1 MNLHEYQAKSLF
13 RDYGLPVSKSEII
26 FSESDIDGAVS
37 NLNVNKFVVKAQVH
51 AGGRGKA
58 GGVILTESIKE
69 VREFCQKWLGKNMVT
84 YQTDSK
90 GQPVSCILLEECTDI
105 ERELYLGL
113 VIDRS
118 SRSIAVIASPDGGVD
133 IESVAENNPEKI
145 FKVFLNSSNEIQEE
159 EIKKISDG
167 LELNQSQYI
176 EFSELIKNLVKLF
189 TEKDFAL
196 IEINPLV
203 VNTEGKLNCLDGK
216 INVDGNALYRQ
227 EALSKMRD
235 ISQEDKLELEASK
248 WGLNYV
254 TLDGSVGCMVNGA
267 GLAMASMD
275 VIKLYG
281 GEPANFL
288 DIGGGANKESIT
300 TAFGIILEDPNVEG
314 ILVNIFGGIIR
325 CDMVARSIIDAS
337 REVGLSVP
345 LVVRFSGTNHEEGRE
360 VLEESSLE
368 VTTVGT
374 LADGAK
380 AIVAATVGVD
390 A

>member
-118 SRSIAVIASPDGGVD
+118 SKSIAVIASPDGGVD

-203 VNTEGKLNCLDGK
+203 VNTEGRLNCLDGK

-267 GLAMASMD
+267 GLAMGTMD
-275 VIKLYG
+275 IIKLYG
-281 GEPANFL
+281 GFPANFL
-288 DIGGGANKESIT
+288 DVGGAVNRESVT
-300 TAFGIILEDPNVEG
+300 EAFKIIVSDSKVKS
-314 ILVNIFGGIIR
+314 ILINIFGGIVR
-325 CDMVARSIIDAS
+325 CDVVAEGIVSAMQD
-337 REVGLSVP
+337 VGIEIPV
-345 LVVRFSGTNHEEGRE
+345 VVRLKGNNAE
-360 VLEESSLE
+360 VAKDILEESRLNIFSELDLSL
-368 VTTVGT
+368 
-374 LADGAK
+374 AAK
-380 AIVAATVGVD
+380 KVVELSK
-390 A
+390 

>member
-118 SRSIAVIASPDGGVD
+118 SKSIAVIASPDGGVD

-267 GLAMASMD
+267 GLAMGTMD
-275 VIKLYG
+275 IIKLYG
-281 GEPANFL
+281 GFPANFL
-288 DIGGGANKESIT
+288 DVGGAVNRESVT
-300 TAFGIILEDPNVEG
+300 EAFKIILSDSKVKS
-314 ILVNIFGGIIR
+314 ILINIFGGIVR
-325 CDMVARSIIDAS
+325 CDVVAEGIVSAIQD
-337 REVGLSVP
+337 VGIEIPV
-345 LVVRFSGTNHEEGRE
+345 VVRLKGNNAE
-360 VLEESSLE
+360 VAKDILEESRLNIFSELDLSL
-368 VTTVGT
+368 
-374 LADGAK
+374 AAK
-380 AIVAATVGVD
+380 KVVELSK
-390 A
+390 

>member
-37 NLNVNKFVVKAQVH
+37 NLNANKFVVKAQVH

-118 SRSIAVIASPDGGVD
+118 SKSIAVIASPDGGVD

-176 EFSELIKNLVKLF
+176 EFSELINNLIKLF

-203 VNTEGKLNCLDGK
+203 VNTEGRLNCLDGK

-267 GLAMASMD
+267 GLAMGTMD
-275 VIKLYG
+275 IIKLYG
-281 GEPANFL
+281 GFPANFL
-288 DIGGGANKESIT
+288 DVGGAVNRESVT
-300 TAFGIILEDPNVEG
+300 EAFKIIVSDSKVKS
-314 ILVNIFGGIIR
+314 ILINIFGGIVR
-325 CDMVARSIIDAS
+325 CDVVAEGIVSAIQD
-337 REVGLSVP
+337 VGIEIPV
-345 LVVRFSGTNHEEGRE
+345 VVRLKGNNAE
-360 VLEESSLE
+360 VAKDILEESRLNIFSELDLSL
-368 VTTVGT
+368 
-374 LADGAK
+374 AAK
-380 AIVAATVGVD
+380 KVVELSK
-390 A
+390 

>member
-58 GGVILTESIKE
+58 GGVILAESIKE

-118 SRSIAVIASPDGGVD
+118 SKSIAVIASPDGGVD

-167 LELNQSQYI
+167 LELNQSQYL

-203 VNTEGKLNCLDGK
+203 VNTEGRLNCLDGK

-267 GLAMASMD
+267 GLAMGTMD
-275 VIKLYG
+275 IIKLYG
-281 GEPANFL
+281 GFPANFL
-288 DIGGGANKESIT
+288 DVGGAVNRESVT
-300 TAFGIILEDPNVEG
+300 EAFKIIVSDSKVKS
-314 ILVNIFGGIIR
+314 ILINIFGGIVR
-325 CDMVARSIIDAS
+325 CDVVAEGIVSAIQD
-337 REVGLSVP
+337 VGIEIPV
-345 LVVRFSGTNHEEGRE
+345 VVRLKGNNAE
-360 VLEESSLE
+360 VAKDILEESRLNIFSELDLSL
-368 VTTVGT
+368 
-374 LADGAK
+374 AAK
-380 AIVAATVGVD
+380 KAVELSK
-390 A
+390 

>member
-118 SRSIAVIASPDGGVD
+118 SKSIAVIASPDGGVD

-176 EFSELIKNLVKLF
+176 EFSELIKNLIKLF

-203 VNTEGKLNCLDGK
+203 VNTEGRLNCLDGK

-267 GLAMASMD
+267 GLAMGTMD
-275 VIKLYG
+275 IIKLYG
-281 GEPANFL
+281 GFPANFL
-288 DIGGGANKESIT
+288 DVGGAVNRESVT
-300 TAFGIILEDPNVEG
+300 VAFKIIVSDSKVKS
-314 ILVNIFGGIIR
+314 ILINIFGGI
-325 CDMVARSIIDAS
+325 V
-337 REVGLSVP
+337 LS
-345 LVVRFSGTNHEEGRE
+345 LIH
-360 VLEESSLE
+360 
-368 VTTVGT
+368 
-374 LADGAK
+374 
-380 AIVAATVGVD
+380 I
-390 A
+390 

>member
-118 SRSIAVIASPDGGVD
+118 SKSIAVIASPDGGVD

-145 FKVFLNSSNEIQEE
+145 FKLFLNSSNEIQEE

-167 LELNQSQYI
+167 LELNQRQYI

-203 VNTEGKLNCLDGK
+203 VNTEGRLNCLDGK

-267 GLAMASMD
+267 GLAMGTMD
-275 VIKLYG
+275 IIKLYG
-281 GEPANFL
+281 GFPANFL
-288 DIGGGANKESIT
+288 DVGGAVNRESVT
-300 TAFGIILEDPNVEG
+300 EAFKIIVSDSKVKS
-314 ILVNIFGGIIR
+314 ILINIFGGIVR
-325 CDMVARSIIDAS
+325 CDVVAEGIVSAIQD
-337 REVGLSVP
+337 VGIEIPV
-345 LVVRFSGTNHEEGRE
+345 VVRLKGNNAE
-360 VLEESSLE
+360 VAKEILEESRLNIFSELDLSL
-368 VTTVGT
+368 
-374 LADGAK
+374 AAK
-380 AIVAATVGVD
+380 KVVELSK
-390 A
+390 

>member
-105 ERELYLGL
+105 KRELYLGL

-203 VNTEGKLNCLDGK
+203 VNTEGRLNCLDGK

-267 GLAMASMD
+267 GLAMGTMD
-275 VIKLYG
+275 IIKLYG
-281 GEPANFL
+281 GFPANFL
-288 DIGGGANKESIT
+288 DVGGAVNRESVT
-300 TAFGIILEDPNVEG
+300 EAFKIIVSDSKVKS
-314 ILVNIFGGIIR
+314 ILINIFGGIVR
-325 CDMVARSIIDAS
+325 CDVVAEGIVSAIQD
-337 REVGLSVP
+337 VGIEIPV
-345 LVVRFSGTNHEEGRE
+345 VVRLKGNNAE
-360 VLEESSLE
+360 VAKDILEESRLNIFSELDLSL
-368 VTTVGT
+368 
-374 LADGAK
+374 AAK
-380 AIVAATVGVD
+380 KVVELSK
-390 A
+390 

>member
-37 NLNVNKFVVKAQVH
+37 NLNVKKFVVKAQVH

-118 SRSIAVIASPDGGVD
+118 SKSIAVIASPDGGVD

-196 IEINPLV
+196 IELNPLV
-203 VNTEGKLNCLDGK
+203 VNTEGRLNCLDGK

-267 GLAMASMD
+267 GLAMGTMD
-275 VIKLYG
+275 IIKLYG
-281 GEPANFL
+281 GFPANFL
-288 DIGGGANKESIT
+288 DVGGAVNRESVT
-300 TAFGIILEDPNVEG
+300 EAFKIIVSDSKVKS
-314 ILVNIFGGIIR
+314 ILINIFGGIVR
-325 CDMVARSIIDAS
+325 CDVVAEGIVSAIQD
-337 REVGLSVP
+337 VGIEIPV
-345 LVVRFSGTNHEEGRE
+345 VVRLKGNNAEVAKDILEQSRLNIFSE
-360 VLEESSLE
+360 LDLSL
-368 VTTVGT
+368 
-374 LADGAK
+374 AAK
-380 AIVAATVGVD
+380 KVVELSK
-390 A
+390 

>member
-118 SRSIAVIASPDGGVD
+118 SKSIAVIASPDGGVD

-203 VNTEGKLNCLDGK
+203 VNTEGRLNCLDGK

-254 TLDGSVGCMVNGA
+254 TLDGSVGCRVNGA
-267 GLAMASMD
+267 GLAMGTMD
-275 VIKLYG
+275 IIKLYG
-281 GEPANFL
+281 GFPANFL
-288 DIGGGANKESIT
+288 DVGGAVNRESVT
-300 TAFGIILEDPNVEG
+300 EAFKIILSDSKVKS
-314 ILVNIFGGIIR
+314 ILINIFGGIVR
-325 CDMVARSIIDAS
+325 CDVVAEGIVSAIQD
-337 REVGLSVP
+337 VGIEIPV
-345 LVVRFSGTNHEEGRE
+345 VVRLKGNNAE
-360 VLEESSLE
+360 VAKDILEESRLNIFSELDLSL
-368 VTTVGT
+368 
-374 LADGAK
+374 AAK
-380 AIVAATVGVD
+380 KVVELSK
-390 A
+390 

>member
-118 SRSIAVIASPDGGVD
+118 SKSIAVIASPDGGVD

-203 VNTEGKLNCLDGK
+203 VNTEGRLNCLDGK
-216 INVDGNALYRQ
+216 INVDCNALYRQ

-235 ISQEDKLELEASK
+235 ISQEDNLELEASK

-267 GLAMASMD
+267 GLAMGTMD
-275 VIKLYG
+275 IIKLYG
-281 GEPANFL
+281 GFPANFL
-288 DIGGGANKESIT
+288 DVGGAVNRESVT
-300 TAFGIILEDPNVEG
+300 EAFKIIVSDSKVKS
-314 ILVNIFGGIIR
+314 ILINIFGGIVR
-325 CDMVARSIIDAS
+325 CDVVAEGIVSAIQD
-337 REVGLSVP
+337 VGIEIPV
-345 LVVRFSGTNHEEGRE
+345 VVRLKGNNAE
-360 VLEESSLE
+360 VAKDILEESRLNIFSELDLSL
-368 VTTVGT
+368 
-374 LADGAK
+374 AAK
-380 AIVAATVGVD
+380 KVVELSK
-390 A
+390 

>member
-37 NLNVNKFVVKAQVH
+37 NLNVKKFVVKAQVH

-118 SRSIAVIASPDGGVD
+118 SKSIAVIASPDGGVD

-203 VNTEGKLNCLDGK
+203 VNTEGRLNCLDGK

-267 GLAMASMD
+267 GLAMGTMD
-275 VIKLYG
+275 IIKLYG
-281 GEPANFL
+281 GFPANFL
-288 DIGGGANKESIT
+288 DVGGAVNRESVT
-300 TAFGIILEDPNVEG
+300 EAFKIIVSDSKVKS
-314 ILVNIFGGIIR
+314 ILINIFGGIVR
-325 CDMVARSIIDAS
+325 CDVVAEGIVSAIQD
-337 REVGLSVP
+337 VGIEIPV
-345 LVVRFSGTNHEEGRE
+345 VVRLKGNNAE
-360 VLEESSLE
+360 VAKDILEESRLNIFSELDLSL
-368 VTTVGT
+368 
-374 LADGAK
+374 AAK
-380 AIVAATVGVD
+380 KVVELSK
-390 A
+390 

>member
-37 NLNVNKFVVKAQVH
+37 NLNVKKFVVKAQVH

-58 GGVILTESIKE
+58 GGVILTDSSKE

-118 SRSIAVIASPDGGVD
+118 SKSIAVIASPDGGVD

-189 TEKDFAL
+189 PEKDFAL

-267 GLAMASMD
+267 GLAMGTMD
-275 VIKLYG
+275 IIKLYG
-281 GEPANFL
+281 GFPANFL
-288 DIGGGANKESIT
+288 DVGGAVNRESVT
-300 TAFGIILEDPNVEG
+300 EAFKIIVADSKVKS
-314 ILVNIFGGIIR
+314 ILINIFGGIVR
-325 CDMVARSIIDAS
+325 CDVVAEGIVSAIQD
-337 REVGLSVP
+337 VGIEIPV
-345 LVVRFSGTNHEEGRE
+345 VVRLKGNNAE
-360 VLEESSLE
+360 VAKDILEESRVNIFSELDLSL
-368 VTTVGT
+368 
-374 LADGAK
+374 AAK
-380 AIVAATVGVD
+380 KVVELSK
-390 A
+390 

>member
-84 YQTDSK
+84 YQTDLK

-118 SRSIAVIASPDGGVD
+118 SKSIAVIASPDGGVD

-203 VNTEGKLNCLDGK
+203 VNTEGRLNCLDGK

-267 GLAMASMD
+267 GLAMGTMD
-275 VIKLYG
+275 IIKLYG
-281 GEPANFL
+281 GFPANFL
-288 DIGGGANKESIT
+288 DVGGAVNRESVT
-300 TAFGIILEDPNVEG
+300 EAFKIIVSDSKVKS
-314 ILVNIFGGIIR
+314 ILINIFGGIVR
-325 CDMVARSIIDAS
+325 CDVVAEGIVSAIQD
-337 REVGLSVP
+337 VGIEIPV
-345 LVVRFSGTNHEEGRE
+345 VVRLKGNNAE
-360 VLEESSLE
+360 VAKDILEESRLNIFSELDLSL
-368 VTTVGT
+368 
-374 LADGAK
+374 AAK
-380 AIVAATVGVD
+380 KVVELSK
-390 A
+390 

>member
-37 NLNVNKFVVKAQVH
+37 NLNADKFVVKAQVH

-118 SRSIAVIASPDGGVD
+118 SKSIAVIASPDGGVD

-203 VNTEGKLNCLDGK
+203 VNTEGRLNCLDGK

-267 GLAMASMD
+267 GLAMGTMD
-275 VIKLYG
+275 IIKLYG
-281 GEPANFL
+281 GFPANFL
-288 DIGGGANKESIT
+288 DVGGAVNRESVT
-300 TAFGIILEDPNVEG
+300 EAFKIIVSDSKVKS
-314 ILVNIFGGIIR
+314 ILINIFGGIVR
-325 CDMVARSIIDAS
+325 CDVVAEGIVSAIQD
-337 REVGLSVP
+337 VGIEIPV
-345 LVVRFSGTNHEEGRE
+345 VVRLKGNNAE
-360 VLEESSLE
+360 VAKDILEESRLNIFSELDLSL
-368 VTTVGT
+368 
-374 LADGAK
+374 AAK
-380 AIVAATVGVD
+380 KVVELSK
-390 A
+390 

>member
-37 NLNVNKFVVKAQVH
+37 YLNVNKFVVKAQVH

-118 SRSIAVIASPDGGVD
+118 SKSIAVIASPDGGVD

-254 TLDGSVGCMVNGA
+254 TLNGSVGCMVNGA
-267 GLAMASMD
+267 GLAMGTMD
-275 VIKLYG
+275 IIKLYG
-281 GEPANFL
+281 GFPANFL
-288 DIGGGANKESIT
+288 DVGGAVNRESVT
-300 TAFGIILEDPNVEG
+300 EAFKIIVSDSKVKS
-314 ILVNIFGGIIR
+314 ILINIFGGIVR
-325 CDMVARSIIDAS
+325 CDVVAEGIVSAIQD
-337 REVGLSVP
+337 VGIEIPV
-345 LVVRFSGTNHEEGRE
+345 VVRLKGNNAE
-360 VLEESSLE
+360 VAKDILEESRLNIFSELDLSL
-368 VTTVGT
+368 
-374 LADGAK
+374 AAK
-380 AIVAATVGVD
+380 KVVELSK
-390 A
+390 

>member
-118 SRSIAVIASPDGGVD
+118 SKSIAVIASPDGGVD

-203 VNTEGKLNCLDGK
+203 VNTEGRLNCLDGK

-267 GLAMASMD
+267 GLAMGTMD
-275 VIKLYG
+275 IIKLYG
-281 GEPANFL
+281 GFPANFL
-288 DIGGGANKESIT
+288 DVGGAVNRESVT
-300 TAFGIILEDPNVEG
+300 EAFKIIVSDSKVKS
-314 ILVNIFGGIIR
+314 ILINIFGGIVR
-325 CDMVARSIIDAS
+325 CDVVAEGIVSAIQD
-337 REVGLSVP
+337 VGIEIPV
-345 LVVRFSGTNHEEGRE
+345 VVRLKGNNAEVAKDILEQSRLNIFSE
-360 VLEESSLE
+360 LDLSL
-368 VTTVGT
+368 
-374 LADGAK
+374 AAK
-380 AIVAATVGVD
+380 KVVELSK
-390 A
+390 

>member
-118 SRSIAVIASPDGGVD
+118 SKSIAVIASPDGGVD

-203 VNTEGKLNCLDGK
+203 LNTEGRLNCLDGK

-267 GLAMASMD
+267 GLAMGTMD
-275 VIKLYG
+275 IIKLYG
-281 GEPANFL
+281 GFPANFL
-288 DIGGGANKESIT
+288 DVGGAVNRESVT
-300 TAFGIILEDPNVEG
+300 EAFKIIVSDSKVKS
-314 ILVNIFGGIIR
+314 ILINIFGGIVR
-325 CDMVARSIIDAS
+325 CDVVAEGIVSAIQD
-337 REVGLSVP
+337 VGIEIPV
-345 LVVRFSGTNHEEGRE
+345 VVRLKGNNAE
-360 VLEESSLE
+360 VAKDILEESRLNIFSELDLSL
-368 VTTVGT
+368 
-374 LADGAK
+374 AAK
-380 AIVAATVGVD
+380 KVVELSK
-390 A
+390 

>member
-13 RDYGLPVSKSEII
+13 RDFGLPVSNSEII

-37 NLNVNKFVVKAQVH
+37 NLNVKKFVVKAQVH

-58 GGVILTESIKE
+58 GGVILSESIKE
-69 VREFCQKWLGKNMVT
+69 IREFCSKWLGKNMVT

-118 SRSIAVIASPDGGVD
+118 SKSIAVIASPDGGVD

-203 VNTEGKLNCLDGK
+203 VNTEGRLNCLDGK

-267 GLAMASMD
+267 GLAMGTMD
-275 VIKLYG
+275 IIKLYG
-281 GEPANFL
+281 GFPANFL
-288 DIGGGANKESIT
+288 DVGGAVNRESVT
-300 TAFGIILEDPNVEG
+300 EAFKIIVSDSKVKS
-314 ILVNIFGGIIR
+314 ILINIFGGIVR
-325 CDMVARSIIDAS
+325 CDVVAEGIVSAIQD
-337 REVGLSVP
+337 VGIEIPV
-345 LVVRFSGTNHEEGRE
+345 VVRLKGNNAE
-360 VLEESSLE
+360 VAKDILEESRLNIFSELDLSL
-368 VTTVGT
+368 
-374 LADGAK
+374 AAK
-380 AIVAATVGVD
+380 KVVELSK
-390 A
+390 

>member
-37 NLNVNKFVVKAQVH
+37 NLNANKFVVKAQVH

-118 SRSIAVIASPDGGVD
+118 SKSIAVIASPDGGVD

-203 VNTEGKLNCLDGK
+203 VNTEGRLNCLDGK

-227 EALSKMRD
+227 EALIKMRD

-267 GLAMASMD
+267 GLAMGTMD
-275 VIKLYG
+275 IIKLYG
-281 GEPANFL
+281 GFPANFL
-288 DIGGGANKESIT
+288 DVGGAVNRESVT
-300 TAFGIILEDPNVEG
+300 EAFKIIVSDSKVKS
-314 ILVNIFGGIIR
+314 ILINIFGGIVR
-325 CDMVARSIIDAS
+325 CDVVAEGIVSAIQD
-337 REVGLSVP
+337 VGIEIPV
-345 LVVRFSGTNHEEGRE
+345 VVRLKGNNAE
-360 VLEESSLE
+360 VAKDILEESRLNIFSELDLSL
-368 VTTVGT
+368 
-374 LADGAK
+374 AAK
-380 AIVAATVGVD
+380 KVVELSK
-390 A
+390 

>member
-118 SRSIAVIASPDGGVD
+118 SKSIAVIASPDGGVD

-203 VNTEGKLNCLDGK
+203 VNTEGRLNCLDGK

-267 GLAMASMD
+267 GLAMGTMD
-275 VIKLYG
+275 IIKLYG
-281 GEPANFL
+281 GFPANFL
-288 DIGGGANKESIT
+288 DVGGAVNRESVT
-300 TAFGIILEDPNVEG
+300 EAFKIIVSDSKVKS
-314 ILVNIFGGIIR
+314 ILINIFGGIVR
-325 CDMVARSIIDAS
+325 CDVVAEGIVSAIQD
-337 REVGLSVP
+337 VGIEIPV
-345 LVVRFSGTNHEEGRE
+345 VVRLKGNNAE
-360 VLEESSLE
+360 VAKEILEESRLNIFSELDLSL
-368 VTTVGT
+368 
-374 LADGAK
+374 AAK
-380 AIVAATVGVD
+380 KVVELSK
-390 A
+390 

>member
-1 MNLHEYQAKSLF
+1 MNLHEYQSKSLF
-13 RDYGLPVSKSEII
+13 RDFGLPVSKSEII

-69 VREFCQKWLGKNMVT
+69 IREFCQKWLGKNMVT

-90 GQPVSCILLEECTDI
+90 GQPVSCVLLEECTDI

-118 SRSIAVIASPDGGVD
+118 SKSIAVIASPDGGVD
-133 IESVAENNPEKI
+133 IELVAENNPEKI
-145 FKVFLNSSNEIQEE
+145 FKVFLNSSNQIQEE

-203 VNTEGKLNCLDGK
+203 VNTEGRLNCLDGK
-216 INVDGNALYRQ
+216 INVDRNALYRQ

-267 GLAMASMD
+267 GLAMGTMD
-275 VIKLYG
+275 IIKLYG
-281 GEPANFL
+281 GFPANFL
-288 DIGGGANKESIT
+288 DVGGAVNRESVT
-300 TAFGIILEDPNVEG
+300 EAFKIIVSDSKVKS
-314 ILVNIFGGIIR
+314 ILINIFGGIVR
-325 CDMVARSIIDAS
+325 CDVIAEGIVSAIQDVGIEIPVVARLKGNNAEVAKDILDKS
-337 REVGLSVP
+337 RLNIFSELDLS
-345 LVVRFSGTNHEEGRE
+345 LAAKKVVELS
-360 VLEESSLE
+360 
-368 VTTVGT
+368 
-374 LADGAK
+374 K
-380 AIVAATVGVD
+380 
-390 A
+390 

>member
-58 GGVILTESIKE
+58 GGVILTESIEE

-118 SRSIAVIASPDGGVD
+118 SKSIAVIASPDGGVD

-203 VNTEGKLNCLDGK
+203 VNTEGRLNCLDGK

-267 GLAMASMD
+267 GLAMGTMD
-275 VIKLYG
+275 IIKLYG
-281 GEPANFL
+281 GFPANFL
-288 DIGGGANKESIT
+288 DVGGAVNRESVT
-300 TAFGIILEDPNVEG
+300 EAFKIIVSDSKVKS
-314 ILVNIFGGIIR
+314 ILINIFGGIVR
-325 CDMVARSIIDAS
+325 CDVVAEGIVSAIQD
-337 REVGLSVP
+337 VGIEIPV
-345 LVVRFSGTNHEEGRE
+345 VVRLKGNNAE
-360 VLEESSLE
+360 VAKDILEESRLNIFSELDLSL
-368 VTTVGT
+368 
-374 LADGAK
+374 AAK
-380 AIVAATVGVD
+380 KVVELSK
-390 A
+390 

>member
-203 VNTEGKLNCLDGK
+203 VNTEGRLNCLDGK

-227 EALSKMRD
+227 EALIKMRD

-267 GLAMASMD
+267 GLAMGTMD
-275 VIKLYG
+275 IIKLYG
-281 GEPANFL
+281 GFPANFL
-288 DIGGGANKESIT
+288 DVGGAVNRESVT
-300 TAFGIILEDPNVEG
+300 EAFKIIVSDSKVKS
-314 ILVNIFGGIIR
+314 ILINIFGGIVR
-325 CDMVARSIIDAS
+325 CDVVAEGIVSAIQD
-337 REVGLSVP
+337 VGIEIPV
-345 LVVRFSGTNHEEGRE
+345 VVRLKGNNAE
-360 VLEESSLE
+360 VAKDILEESRLNIFSELDLSL
-368 VTTVGT
+368 
-374 LADGAK
+374 AAK
-380 AIVAATVGVD
+380 KVVELSK
-390 A
+390 

>member
-69 VREFCQKWLGKNMVT
+69 IREFCQKWLGKNMVT

-118 SRSIAVIASPDGGVD
+118 SKSIAVIASPDGGVD

-203 VNTEGKLNCLDGK
+203 VNTEGRLNCLDGK

-267 GLAMASMD
+267 GLAMGTMD
-275 VIKLYG
+275 IIKLYG
-281 GEPANFL
+281 GFPANFL
-288 DIGGGANKESIT
+288 DVGGAVNRESVT
-300 TAFGIILEDPNVEG
+300 EAFKIIVSDSKVKS
-314 ILVNIFGGIIR
+314 ILINIFGGIVR
-325 CDMVARSIIDAS
+325 CDVVAEGIVSAIQD
-337 REVGLSVP
+337 VGIEIPV
-345 LVVRFSGTNHEEGRE
+345 VVRLKGNNAE
-360 VLEESSLE
+360 VAKDILEESRLNIFSELDLSL
-368 VTTVGT
+368 
-374 LADGAK
+374 AAK
-380 AIVAATVGVD
+380 KVVELSK
-390 A
+390 

>member
-37 NLNVNKFVVKAQVH
+37 NLNANKFVVKAQVH

-118 SRSIAVIASPDGGVD
+118 SKSIAVIASPDGGVD

-176 EFSELIKNLVKLF
+176 EFSELIKNLIKLF

-203 VNTEGKLNCLDGK
+203 VNTEGRLNCLDGK

-267 GLAMASMD
+267 GLAMGTMD
-275 VIKLYG
+275 IIKLYG
-281 GEPANFL
+281 GFPANFL
-288 DIGGGANKESIT
+288 DVGGAVNRESVT
-300 TAFGIILEDPNVEG
+300 EAFKIIVSDSKVKS
-314 ILVNIFGGIIR
+314 ILINIFGGIVR
-325 CDMVARSIIDAS
+325 CDVVAEGIVSAIQD
-337 REVGLSVP
+337 VGIEIPV
-345 LVVRFSGTNHEEGRE
+345 VVRLKGNNAE
-360 VLEESSLE
+360 VAKDILEESRLNIFSELDLSL
-368 VTTVGT
+368 
-374 LADGAK
+374 AAK
-380 AIVAATVGVD
+380 KVVELSK
-390 A
+390 

>member
-118 SRSIAVIASPDGGVD
+118 SKSIAVIASPDGGVD

-203 VNTEGKLNCLDGK
+203 VNTEGRLNCLDGK

-267 GLAMASMD
+267 GLAMGTMD
-275 VIKLYG
+275 IIKLYG
-281 GEPANFL
+281 GFPANFL
-288 DIGGGANKESIT
+288 DVGGA
-300 TAFGIILEDPNVEG
+300 
-314 ILVNIFGGIIR
+314 VNR
-325 CDMVARSIIDAS
+325 
-337 REVGLSVP
+337 
-345 LVVRFSGTNHEEGRE
+345 
-360 VLEESSLE
+360 
-368 VTTVGT
+368 
-374 LADGAK
+374 K
-380 AIVAATVGVD
+380 ALLKLLK
-390 A
+390 

>member
-118 SRSIAVIASPDGGVD
+118 SKSIAVIASPDGGVD

-203 VNTEGKLNCLDGK
+203 VNTEGRLNCLDGK
-216 INVDGNALYRQ
+216 INVDGNALFRQ

-267 GLAMASMD
+267 GLAMGTMD
-275 VIKLYG
+275 IIKLYG
-281 GEPANFL
+281 GFPANFL
-288 DIGGGANKESIT
+288 DVGGAVNRESVT
-300 TAFGIILEDPNVEG
+300 EAFKIIVSDSKVKS
-314 ILVNIFGGIIR
+314 ILINIFGGIVR
-325 CDMVARSIIDAS
+325 CDVVAEGIVSAIQD
-337 REVGLSVP
+337 VGIKIPV
-345 LVVRFSGTNHEEGRE
+345 VVRLKGNNAE
-360 VLEESSLE
+360 VAKDILEESRLNIFSELDLSL
-368 VTTVGT
+368 
-374 LADGAK
+374 AAK
-380 AIVAATVGVD
+380 KAVELSK
-390 A
+390 

>member
-58 GGVILTESIKE
+58 GGVILAESIKE

-118 SRSIAVIASPDGGVD
+118 SKSIAVIASPDGGVD

-203 VNTEGKLNCLDGK
+203 VNTEGRLNCLDGK

-267 GLAMASMD
+267 GLAMGTMD
-275 VIKLYG
+275 IIKLYG
-281 GEPANFL
+281 GFPANFL
-288 DIGGGANKESIT
+288 DVGGAVNRESVT
-300 TAFGIILEDPNVEG
+300 EAFKIIVSDSKVKS
-314 ILVNIFGGIIR
+314 ILINIFGGIVR
-325 CDMVARSIIDAS
+325 CDVVAEGIVSAIQD
-337 REVGLSVP
+337 VGIEIPV
-345 LVVRFSGTNHEEGRE
+345 VVRLKGNNAE
-360 VLEESSLE
+360 VAKDILEESRLNIFSELDLSL
-368 VTTVGT
+368 
-374 LADGAK
+374 AAK
-380 AIVAATVGVD
+380 KVVELSK
-390 A
+390 

>member
-37 NLNVNKFVVKAQVH
+37 NLNVKKFVVKAQVH

-118 SRSIAVIASPDGGVD
+118 SKSIAVIASPDGGVD

-167 LELNQSQYI
+167 LELNQSQYL

-203 VNTEGKLNCLDGK
+203 VNTEGRLNCLDGK

-235 ISQEDKLELEASK
+235 ISQEDNLELEASK

-267 GLAMASMD
+267 GLAMGTMD
-275 VIKLYG
+275 IIKLYG
-281 GEPANFL
+281 GFPANFL
-288 DIGGGANKESIT
+288 DVGGAVNRESVT
-300 TAFGIILEDPNVEG
+300 EAFKIIVSDSKVKS
-314 ILVNIFGGIIR
+314 ILINIFGGIVR
-325 CDMVARSIIDAS
+325 CDVVAEGIVSAIQD
-337 REVGLSVP
+337 VGIEIPV
-345 LVVRFSGTNHEEGRE
+345 VVRLKGNNAEVAKDILEQSRLNIFSE
-360 VLEESSLE
+360 LDLSL
-368 VTTVGT
+368 
-374 LADGAK
+374 AAK
-380 AIVAATVGVD
+380 KVVELSK
-390 A
+390 